1 MAAQKRRVTRF
12 LLDSIKQEGVDHVFI
27 VPGGMI
33 EPFLSEYS
41 LAGLDVTVACH
52 EAGAAYAADG
62 YARASNRFGVCMG
75 IGGPGVANMITAISA
90 AKADRSPVLLLSGSV
105 PQDWEGLAPFQDSSQ
120 TGIPD
125 VEIVRAITETQY
137 KLELAEQAPHFLQMT
152 LRAMLGVNHSPGFLS
167 VPYYIQ
173 DEEIEAEYQPVAN
186 RQVRSVD
193 SDSVRHL
200 VEALKNNTRI
210 VLFAGNGTVLSDAS
224 ESLREFAHA
233 YRLPVVTTLRAKGA
247 ISEDDELSFGV
258 FGMGGSLQASAM
270 VMGNEEQEIER
281 PEVLVLL
288 GGNLN
293 ENNTYMSLDVQPLNT
308 LIRVDHNI
316 NLQGENRY
324 QQTMVWADIQA
335 LFDWLN
341 ENAELFSTELKAS
354 ERERCAWLAKI
365 RQGPYYD
372 HAADRE
378 SDAVPMKPARAIKV
392 LRDVA
397 PRDALMVSDSGANSY
412 YCGHNWTSYAPLE
425 YFLLSTTGPM
435 GYGVAMAVGVQRA
448 RPDRKVITVM
458 GDGDMG
464 MHGMEF
470 LTACRYKLPILV
482 VLLDNHALGNVYLSL
497 KNAEHKPGA
506 MPVNEEGIGL
516 THIPRHN
523 WPEFARAAGGDGEYV
538 DDPADLEAAFQ
549 RGMDSTMPYLVQVR
563 VDKNAPTPN
572 TGEPDMPGPPRCR

>member
-1 MAAQKRRVTRF
+1 MANRRVTRF
-12 LLDSIKQEGVDHVFI
+12 LLDAIKQEGVDHVFI

-33 EPFLSEYS
+33 EPFMSQYS
-41 LAGLDVTVACH
+41 LAGLNVTVACH

-62 YARASNRFGVCMG
+62 YARASNQFGVCMG

-152 LRAMLGVNHSPGFLS
+152 MRAMLGVNHSPCFMS

-173 DEEIEAEYQPVAN
+173 DEEIDAEYQPVKN

-193 SDSVRHL
+193 RNSVKQL
-200 VEALKNNTRI
+200 VAALKNNARI
-210 VLFAGNGTVLSDAS
+210 VLYAGNGTVLSCAS
-224 ESLREFAHA
+224 DSVREFAHT
-233 YRLPVVTTLRAKGA
+233 YQLPVVTTLRAKGA

-258 FGMGGSLQASAM
+258 FGMGGSLQANSV
-270 VMGNEEQEIER
+270 VMGDEAQEIER
-281 PEVLVLL
+281 PEVLILL
-288 GGNLN
+288 GGKLN
-293 ENNTYMSLDVQPLNT
+293 ENNTFMSLDVQPLKT

-324 QQTMVWADIQA
+324 RETMVWADIQA
-335 LFDWLN
+335 LFDWLDDN
-341 ENAELFSTELKAS
+341 SDLFDTELRAS
-354 ERERCAWLAKI
+354 MQVRTAWMEKI
-365 RQGPYYD
+365 RQGPIYD
-372 HAADRE
+372 HAADRD
-378 SDAVPMKPARAIKV
+378 SDAVPMKPARAIKA
-392 LRDVA
+392 LRKVA

-412 YCGHNWTSYAPLE
+412 YTGHNWTSYGPLE

-448 RPDRKVITVM
+448 RPDRKVIAVM

-482 VLLDNHALGNVYLSL
+482 VILDNHALGNVYLSL
-497 KNAEHKPGA
+497 KNAEGKPGA
-506 MPVNEEGIGL
+506 IPVNKEGIAL
-516 THIPRHN
+516 TDIPCHD
-523 WPEFARAAGGDGEYV
+523 WPGFARAAGGDGEFV
-538 DDPADLEAAFQ
+538 DDPAELEAAYQ
-549 RGMDSTMPYLVQVR
+549 RGMDSEMPYIVQVR